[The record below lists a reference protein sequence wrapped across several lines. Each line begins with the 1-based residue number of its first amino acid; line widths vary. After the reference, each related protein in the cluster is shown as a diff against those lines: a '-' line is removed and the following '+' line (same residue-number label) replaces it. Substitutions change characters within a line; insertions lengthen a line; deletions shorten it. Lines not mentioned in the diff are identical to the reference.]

1 MPPLTEDVAS
11 QSVSNSGF
19 FKAILIYG
27 FITLATHHISSL
39 IAPALVS
46 LAYFIDTFS
55 DHKIRHKNLRIAIGL
70 VLYLIIVTAIPPF
83 LFSTMYDFGLLEATI
98 IWVLPVL
105 LGAVIL
111 AFTFPRPQFPT
122 ADGIRTALFWSFIAA
137 LILGVI
143 SLLILGLIVGFVVH
157 TGI

>member
-46 LAYFIDTFS
+46 LAYFIDNFS
-55 DHKIRHKNLRIAIGL
+55 DQKTRQNILRIIIGL
-70 VLYLIIVTAIPPF
+70 VLYIIISVLPPLLFVMVT
-83 LFSTMYDFGLLEATI
+83 DFGLLEAAI
-98 IWVLPVL
+98 IWLLPVL
-105 LGAVIL
+105 LGAIVL
-111 AFTFPRPQFPT
+111 AFTFPNPQFPT
-122 ADGIRTALFWSFIAA
+122 AGGIRTALFWSFIAA